1 MSTAQKIRF
10 DISYKSGHLDR
21 YTCEFDVLPNILPE
35 LYIKGEIDDYTMT
48 HPAEWRNIL
57 VKKGIRSD
65 FGIEEISV
73 EIEEKDGEI
82 RFIYTFPEPKKAPN
96 CYYSILVIDKNKEWR
111 YFTLEKDNKL
121 FPCPDIL
128 IDSLALVCGQ
138 KGYNHLQYSRW
149 CRNELIDF
157 KRKVHDILHN
167 KPYNQ
172 YEEGIKFLDKEKIV
186 KMQAEMK
193 LCELL
198 GIEDEYYE
206 ENCSIF

>member
-1 MSTAQKIRF
+1 
-10 DISYKSGHLDR
+10 
-21 YTCEFDVLPNILPE
+21 
-35 LYIKGEIDDYTMT
+35 MT
-48 HPAEWRNIL
+48 HPSEWRKFL
-57 VKKGIRSD
+57 ATKGVSSD
-65 FGIEEISV
+65 FGIDAITV
-73 EIEEKDGEI
+73 EKEEKDGEI

-149 CRNELIDF
+149 SKNELNDF
-157 KRKVHDILHN
+157 KRNVQDILDN

-172 YEEGIKFLDKEKIV
+172 YEEGLKFLDKEKIV
-186 KMQAEMK
+186 KMQAEIK

>member
-1 MSTAQKIRF
+1 MSVAQKIRF
-10 DISYKSGHLDR
+10 DYVYKSGHLDR

-35 LYIKGEIDDYTMT
+35 LYSKGEIDDYAMS
-48 HPAEWRNIL
+48 HPVEWRNIL

-73 EIEEKDGEI
+73 KKEEKDGEI
-82 RFIYTFPEPKKAPN
+82 RFIYIFPEPKKAPN

-111 YFTLEKDNKL
+111 YFTLEKDSKIY
-121 FPCPDIL
+121 PCPDIL

-157 KRKVHDILHN
+157 KRNVQDILDN
-167 KPYNQ
+167 KPYNL

>member
-1 MSTAQKIRF
+1 MSAAQKIRF
-10 DISYKSGHLDR
+10 DYVYKSGHLDR

-35 LYIKGEIDDYTMT
+35 LYIKGGIDDYAMT
-48 HPAEWRNIL
+48 HPVEWRNIL

-73 EIEEKDGEI
+73 KKEEKNGEI
-82 RFIYTFPEPKKAPN
+82 RFIYIFPEPKKAPN

-111 YFTLEKDNKL
+111 YFTLEKDSKIY
-121 FPCPDIL
+121 PCPDIL

-157 KRKVHDILHN
+157 KRNVQDILDN
-167 KPYNQ
+167 KPYNL

>member
-1 MSTAQKIRF
+1 MSAAQKIRF
-10 DISYKSGHLDR
+10 DITYKSGHLDR

-65 FGIEEISV
+65 FGIEEIS
-73 EIEEKDGEI
+73 IKKEEKDGEI
-82 RFIYTFPEPKKAPN
+82 RFIFIFPEPKIAPN

-157 KRKVHDILHN
+157 KRKVQDILDN